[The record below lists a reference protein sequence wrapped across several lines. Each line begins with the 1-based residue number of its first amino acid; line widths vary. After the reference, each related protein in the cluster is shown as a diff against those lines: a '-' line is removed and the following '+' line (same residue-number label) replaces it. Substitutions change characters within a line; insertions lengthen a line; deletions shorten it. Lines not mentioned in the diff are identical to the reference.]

1 MAERLSLFC
10 VCVIPACHQTVQETD
25 WTVFS
30 ASPLCKWLPGGLSS
44 PATPKWDLQQDYG
57 APLWPQRLCLVRFL
71 SLRKQKTRKKKLTAT
86 APYTSPSTY
95 PSTDGTKNNGLFSCA
110 SAPLRALWLG
120 SAAGLRF
127 QPHVL
132 HSNQKSQA
140 WQYGY
145 IAGGDTQRKSTSR
158 EGGEGRSWGEGVWR
172 RGGENKPRWCKE
184 QTVDEAGREE
194 MWRQ

>member
-1 MAERLSLFC
+1 MAGWK
-10 VCVIPACHQTVQETD
+10 TVTFLCLCYSSMPSDSPGNQD

-30 ASPLCKWLPGGLSS
+30 ASPLCKWLPGGLSA
-44 PATPKWDLQQDYG
+44 PATQKWDLQQDYG
-57 APLWPQRLCLVRFL
+57 APLWPRRLCLVSFL
-71 SLRKQKTRKKKLTAT
+71 SLRKQKTRKKKLTAV
-86 APYTSPSTY
+86 APFTSPSTY

-145 IAGGDTQRKSTSR
+145 IAGGDTEKKYKQRR
-158 EGGEGRSWGEGVWR
+158 R
-172 RGGENKPRWCKE
+172 RGEKLGWRSVRKGGRK
-184 QTVDEAGREE
+184 QTSV
-194 MWRQ
+194 M